1 MTKAIG
7 SVFEL
12 AMRYLLV
19 LNSSG
24 RKALTESR
32 ICAED
37 FICTYAADFGLAD
50 ENLNGNSGYRYGEY
64 ASRCS
69 LANDAIRY
77 GFDVLHKIQEKL
89 SEILKAIQFPG
100 AASAR
105 LNDATFD
112 IEISGKQKANV
123 MGGGFCGILNTV
135 VLLAIREV
143 LYKDGK
149 YTPGILMLDSAL
161 TQLSESQYGE
171 KANVIRDSFIKYLLE
186 HQEFGQIIFIDQKEK
201 NAFLAWP
208 KCEL

>member
-1 MTKAIG
+1 MFTRRRELEEEENSVSYDIKA
-7 SVFEL
+7 E
-12 AMRYLLV
+12 
-19 LNSSG
+19 
-24 RKALTESR
+24 
-32 ICAED
+32 
-37 FICTYAADFGLAD
+37 
-50 ENLNGNSGYRYGEY
+50 
-64 ASRCS
+64 
-69 LANDAIRY
+69 Y

-201 NAFLAWP
+201 MPSWLGPNANCKYHEFTKSRDHGRYGLLADVYD
-208 KCEL
+208 EE

>member
-77 GFDVLHKIQEKL
+77 LVLHGLI
-89 SEILKAIQFPG
+89 
-100 AASAR
+100 SATADAR
-105 LNDATFD
+105 GFTYTITRAGNDYCSTLNSDYA
-112 IEISGKQKANV
+112 
-123 MGGGFCGILNTV
+123 
-135 VLLAIREV
+135 
-143 LYKDGK
+143 
-149 YTPGILMLDSAL
+149 DS
-161 TQLSESQYGE
+161 
-171 KANVIRDSFIKYLLE
+171 
-186 HQEFGQIIFIDQKEK
+186 
-201 NAFLAWP
+201 
-208 KCEL
+208 